1 MQMPSNPSMAVD
13 SELIDQ
19 LPSDYIY
26 TEVFKAFDIDN
37 SGAIEKDDLETAAKA
52 MGWQSNQG
60 K

>member
-1 MQMPSNPSMAVD
+1 MPSNPSMAVD

-52 MGWQSNQG
+52 MGWQSN
-60 K
+60 